1 MATRSH
7 SRTSGADRGRRD
19 RDTASA
25 RGRRGTGPRRSPATV
40 WAGLRARLVPSG
52 EVTQEFLLLAATGAV
67 LLVLGLLMTFSAS
80 FVQSTADTGDPF
92 GIFTRQLLWCGVGLV
107 PLLVATF
114 ADYHTWRPL
123 AGLLLT
129 VTVVALAVVLIP
141 GIGVEVGGAR
151 RWIDFGAL
159 RFQPTELAK
168 LSLPLYLSSLLARR
182 WAQLRAGDLHALLM
196 PALPLLCLMAVLVMG
211 EPDLETAALIV
222 AIGGI
227 VLFAA
232 GLPARLIAWAVGAL
246 GLFGVA
252 AIAFTPFRRARL
264 AAWFDPMAY
273 ADTYGYQTV
282 QGFIALGSGGLL
294 GVGLGQSRGKWLY
307 VPNAHTDFIYA
318 IIGEELGLAGA
329 MFVLLLFA
337 LLAVGGFRTA
347 RLAPDPFG
355 RLLAASITGW
365 LLLQA
370 AINIGSVVGLLP
382 VTGVTLPL
390 VSFGGSSLVFTM
402 AGYGLLLS
410 ISRQANPAR
419 SGTRAGDH
427 PGHRARQRRD
437 QRFRARTSSTRATG
451 AGG

>member
-1 MATRSH
+1 MRTPARAGVRIDGSVHRLRPPGPALRRAGGGLGRAARRNRLRRLRRLHPFHPLRGVLMATRSH

-52 EVTQEFLLLAATGAV
+52 EVTQEF
-67 LLVLGLLMTFSAS
+67 
-80 FVQSTADTGDPF
+80 
-92 GIFTRQLLWCGVGLV
+92 
-107 PLLVATF
+107 
-114 ADYHTWRPL
+114 
-123 AGLLLT
+123 LLLT

-410 ISRQANPAR
+410 LSRQATPAR